1 MLNEMRIPTGVYY
14 PTCFHEQPVFEH
26 LGYKVGDFPESE
38 KASNEV
44 LSLPM
49 HPFLSEEEQEEVT
62 TKLADILWPGNC
74 H

>member
-49 HPFLSEEEQEEVT
+49 HPFLSE
-62 TKLADILWPGNC
+62 G
-74 H
+74 